1 MGLKRKHFVF
11 DDGTSPSRSDAF
23 AVETALEVSLSSVR
37 RALGRQEGISVPP
50 VNSLPSPE
58 RYEHY
63 SEFAESVL
71 AGPDAEI
78 VFESDA
84 TYPNMLFFHLTLRAI
99 FVPIFVVERSR
110 ITDEGMVIEITKRVF
125 GKVCELIQLLITR
138 MTLTMGPDGPS
149 R

>member
-1 MGLKRKHFVF
+1 MKSIRWDVKRKHFVF

-50 VNSLPSPE
+50 VNSLPSPK

-84 TYPNMLFFHLTLRAI
+84 TYPNMLFFHLTPQGHIRAH
-99 FVPIFVVERSR
+99 FRGR
-110 ITDEGMVIEITKRVF
+110 EIANH
-125 GKVCELIQLLITR
+125 
-138 MTLTMGPDGPS
+138 
-149 R
+149 